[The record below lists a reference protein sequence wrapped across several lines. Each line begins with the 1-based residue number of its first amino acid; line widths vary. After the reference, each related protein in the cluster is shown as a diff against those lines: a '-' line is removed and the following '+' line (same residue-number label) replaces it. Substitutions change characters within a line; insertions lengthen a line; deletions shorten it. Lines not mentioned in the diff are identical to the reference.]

1 MSGGLPALAGGEKPS
16 VSVPIVATWN
26 VSSLRSILKGRD
38 ITLPT
43 KVCLFK
49 AVGFPVSHIWM

>member
-1 MSGGLPALAGGEKPS
+1 MSGELPALAGGEKPS
-16 VSVPIVATWN
+16 VSAPIVATWN

-38 ITLPT
+38 ITLTT

-49 AVGFPVSHIWM
+49 VVGFPVSHIWM

>member
-1 MSGGLPALAGGEKPS
+1 MSGELPALAGGEKPS
-16 VSVPIVATWN
+16 VATWN